1 VAKGIQSILL
11 GFRLLQ
17 GITDSDTPVSLKS
30 IAAAAGMSPSK
41 ARMYLISLMGTGLV
55 VQKAETGFYALG
67 PYALHLG
74 TRALQRMELMT
85 VATEAMRN
93 LRQQTN
99 SLVLLCTWDAKGV
112 MIVSRS
118 EGNRPQPLQ
127 FAIGGSA
134 SLASTATGHV
144 FLAFGP
150 REQTWN
156 HLSEELVEMGLTK
169 AEQRKRTRTL
179 KTLAEQVRRRG
190 VAEADPIAYSSGVT
204 LSGYAAIAAPI
215 FDAAKRLRYV
225 LTLVYRTGR
234 HHKKKEDLV
243 RLTRECTNRVTELAG
258 APITSGES

>member
-1 VAKGIQSILL
+1 
-11 GFRLLQ
+11 
-17 GITDSDTPVSLKS
+17 
-30 IAAAAGMSPSK
+30 
-41 ARMYLISLMGTGLV
+41 
-55 VQKAETGFYALG
+55 
-67 PYALHLG
+67 
-74 TRALQRMELMT
+74 
-85 VATEAMRN
+85 MRN

-99 SLVLLCTWDAKGV
+99 SLVLLCTWDARGV

-134 SLASTATGHV
+134 SLSCTATGHV

-150 REQTWN
+150 REQTWS
-156 HLSEELVEMGLTK
+156 HLAEELVEMGLTK

-179 KTLAEQVRRRG
+179 KSLAERVRKRG

-225 LTLVYRTGR
+225 LTLVYRT

-258 APITSGES
+258 APITTDVENHR